1 MKKRLFSMI
10 IEFALS
16 ISYKLLQK
24 VIEEKIK
31 GDRNDRKTRKK
42 T

>member
-1 MKKRLFSMI
+1 MI